1 VSAGLSVFEF
11 VCEELGRQ
19 DCGRGGSRRR
29 HGIQGTLEN
38 YVGLLPPKKKQT
50 KKKPKKLLCGRF
62 EHPQVVGWEK
72 S

>member
-38 YVGLLPPKKKQT
+38 YVGLLPPKNKQT
-50 KKKPKKLLCGRF
+50 KKKQKNFC
-62 EHPQVVGWEK
+62 VGDL
-72 S
+72 SIHR